1 MSNCYECKH
10 RVGGKRKYGP
20 TSGDCDLTKKRN
32 EVSGHVELAGCN
44 WTRSYGPCKFSPIQ
58 PKPTLIQ
65 RLKEVFS

>member
-10 RVGGKRKYGP
+10 RVVSKRKYGP
-20 TSGDCDLTKKRN
+20 TSYLCDLTKKRN
-32 EVSGHVELAGCN
+32 EVSGLIVRDYCEI
-44 WTRSYGPCKFSPIQ
+44 TRRFGPCEFSPIQ